1 MKDISNLYSQKALV
15 LFLFCGFCF
24 QSIAQNTSKFKSDLS
39 EYEKKQSSALSN
51 FIKQGYPQFI
61 ETKNGDYSEL
71 VGQNAV
77 GKPMYLLTG
86 NNNIVTGIKANVL
99 HSGFDGFLLEGLGSR
114 IALWEN
120 GQPRGAHELFRTAVP
135 TSLATSRVK
144 YVSGQNPTLFRHATH
159 IAGTLIG
166 NQFSPSASSPI
177 NQLVKGVAYKGE
189 IKAWDWLNVPSEM
202 QTAAA
207 VDNIK
212 IGNTSFGINPLY
224 MHPVEFGRYNEIA
237 MQWDAVMC
245 ANTEFQIVKS
255 VGNAR
260 DDLDTNG
267 FPQYSQVSVLN
278 GYDLLEGAGI
288 SKNVLVVGSVNLATI
303 SQPVGPSSATA
314 TSVVSSTQIGEP
326 YSSWGPT
333 DDGRIKPDLVSHG
346 KNVFSSLET
355 QNNTY
360 GYYSGTSQAA
370 AGVTGGI
377 VLLQEYWKK
386 TTTIPNPNPMWSSTA
401 RALLIHNV
409 DEIDEKGPDY
419 RNGWGYVNIA
429 KAATTIKNRSKNVII
444 REDILTN
451 GQVIKLNIAASGQE
465 DLKVTIAWTDP
476 AGNVV
481 PIDVNN
487 PNPSLNE
494 IASKLVNDIDIRLIR
509 KDANGNDDLTLLDP
523 TILAPNNNVL
533 FPWIMRQQIAGNS
546 EAVLARKAERG
557 DNNRDNV
564 EKIEVYQNL
573 IPATGGMFQLQISH
587 KGTLVE
593 TCSVGQKFSL
603 IVSGVSFCNNDLVFL
618 QNQDNEL
625 TDGVRSLVLANT
637 IKSSNII
644 KVISPFLVNNS
655 DFVEYQAQDF
665 IELLPQS
672 QNGGSGNEGFTSE
685 FGSDFLA
692 HLPCTGINART
703 AFSSTDIE
711 HFLNDTTVNDK
722 IKVEKGEVVV
732 FPNPYISD
740 LLNIQFSILTDS
752 KFTVEIYD
760 ITGKLFYN
768 DNDPIVYEA
777 GVHKKTLDANFLP
790 SGTYLIKTTSNEG
803 TSVVKLLK
811 N

>member
-1 MKDISNLYSQKALV
+1 MENISSFYSLKILV

-24 QSIAQNTSKFKSDLS
+24 QSIAQNTSKLKSDLV
-39 EYEKKQSSALSN
+39 EYEKKQSTSIAK
-51 FIKQGYPQFI
+51 FIKQGFPKFI
-61 ETKNGDYSEL
+61 TSKNGDYSEL

-86 NNNIVTGIKANVL
+86 NNNIVKGIKANVL
-99 HSGFDGFLLEGLGSR
+99 HSGFDGFILEGLGSK

-120 GQPRGAHELFRTAVP
+120 GQPRWAHEMFRTSVP
-135 TSLATSRVK
+135 TSTTTSRVK
-144 YVSGQNPTLFRHATH
+144 YVSGQTATIFRHATH

-166 NQFSPSASSPI
+166 NQFTPSTSSPLS
-177 NQLVKGVAYKGE
+177 QLIRGVAFKSE
-189 IKAWDWLNVPSEM
+189 IKAWDWLNVPTEM

-207 VDNIK
+207 VDNIR

-245 ANTEFQIVKS
+245 ANPLFQIVKS

-260 DDLDTNG
+260 DDKELNG
-267 FPQYSQVSVLN
+267 LPQYPQVAILN

-288 SKNVLVVGSVNLATI
+288 SKNVLVVGSVNL
-303 SQPVGPSSATA
+303 VGTSNTNGFYNGSAVA
-314 TSVVSSTQIGEP
+314 GSGGIGEP

-346 KNVFSSLET
+346 KNVFSSIET

-377 VLLQEYWKK
+377 TLLQEYWQKV
-386 TTTIPNPNPMWSSTA
+386 TTVPNPNPMWSSTV
-401 RALLIHNV
+401 RALLVHNI
-409 DEIDEKGPDY
+409 DEIDDRGPDY
-419 RNGWGYVNIA
+419 RNGWGVVNLE
-429 KAATTIKNRSKNVII
+429 KTVKTIQSRSKNVII

-451 GQVIKLNIAASGQE
+451 NQEIKLNIAASGQE

-494 IASKLVNDIDIRLIR
+494 IASKLVNDVDIRLIR
-509 KDANGNDDLTLLDP
+509 KNANGIDDV
-523 TILAPNNNVL
+523 TILDSAIAAPNNNVL
-533 FPWIMRQQIAGNS
+533 LPWIMRKNIGTNS
-546 EAVLARKAERG
+546 ESILAGKAERG
-557 DNNRDNV
+557 INERDNI
-564 EKIEVYQNL
+564 EKIEVYKNL
-573 IPATGGMFQLQISH
+573 IPNGGGMFQLVISH
-587 KGTLVE
+587 KGSLVNGCN
-593 TCSVGQKFSL
+593 TNGQPFSL

-625 TDGVRSLVLANT
+625 TDGVGSLVLANT

-644 KVISPFLVNNS
+644 RAISPFLINNP
-655 DFVEYQAQDF
+655 DFVEYRAQDF

-672 QNGGSGNEGFTSE
+672 QNRGSGNEGFTSE
-685 FGSDFLA
+685 FSSDFLA
-692 HLPCTGINART
+692 HLPCTGINSRT
-703 AFSSTDIE
+703 AFSPTDITN
-711 HFLNDTTVNDK
+711 FLKDTSLNNNIK
-722 IKVEKGEVVV
+722 IEKGQVVV
-732 FPNPYISD
+732 FPNPYLSD
-740 LLNIQFSILTDS
+740 LLNIQFSIIADS
-752 KFTVEIYD
+752 KFTIEIFD
-760 ITGKLFYN
+760 ITGKQFYN
-768 DNDPIVYEA
+768 DNDAEVYSA

-803 TSVVKLLK
+803 TSVIKLIK